1 MFKRSTPL
9 KEIENLFNSENYQVN
24 NLQIKN
30 NSRLYVSYV
39 CPNKHVGEIR
49 LDCFKSGRRCNQC
62 YKNTNYYSYD
72 QVKFFFESEGYEILD
87 STYKNVKTHINFI
100 CKSGHQGKM
109 LLTHWLKGHRCKEC
123 GYVSSANKNK
133 SKNPDRELYAL
144 SSKFCHSLRNQIKR
158 LEKNIKIGEKE
169 ILFNKLGYTQQDFL
183 DHIKTHPN
191 YFEACKNNNLSIDHI
206 FPMKAFKDFGLLNL
220 EHNWLINCLDN
231 LQPLDRIEN
240 SRKNSKYDK
249 EEFKCFLRSKG
260 IMLE

>member
-1 MFKRSTPL
+1 MPKLDEESLISVFAK
-9 KEIENLFNSENYQVN
+9 ENYTVLN
-24 NLQIKN
+24 IYKKN
-30 NSRLYVSYV
+30 NKYYVDFV
-39 CPNKHVGEIR
+39 CPNNHNASMSY
-49 LDCFKSGRRCNQC
+49 DSFKSKRRCGIC
-62 YKNTNYYSYD
+62 YKEKNYTYD
-72 QVKFFFESEGYEILD
+72 KVKEILEKED
-87 STYKNVKTHINFI
+87 YKILDEIFINVRIALK
-100 CKSGHQGKM
+100 CLCPKGHTCNIY
-109 LLTHWLKGHRCKEC
+109 LTHWLKGHRCREC
-123 GYVSSANKNK
+123 GYLISAEKNR

-183 DHIKTHPN
+183 DHIKNHPN

-240 SRKNSKYDK
+240 SRKNSKYNR
-249 EEFKCFLRSKG
+249 EEFKYFLRSKG
-260 IMLE
+260 IILE